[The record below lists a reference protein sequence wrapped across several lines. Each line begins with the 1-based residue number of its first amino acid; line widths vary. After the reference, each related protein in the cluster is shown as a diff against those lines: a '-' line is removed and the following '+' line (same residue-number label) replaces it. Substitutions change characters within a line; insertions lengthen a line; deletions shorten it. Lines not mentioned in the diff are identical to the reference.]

1 MKSRD
6 IAVVGILLAIGAIL
20 RFIANMFPGAIVGNP
35 VIAMYCLAIILIHP
49 TVREALGIGIVAAL
63 VSMMI
68 SHSIFPPAN
77 LISESLGAI
86 VCVLLYKL
94 IEVKIPFAPAVTTF
108 ISTCASGFS
117 FILVCMAVMLASIIA
132 VPQGTIT
139 GFFLAV
145 APIVIITA
153 VINCVITQ
161 VLYFPAKR
169 ILSR

>member
-20 RFIANMFPGAIVGNP
+20 RFVANMFPGAIVGNP
-35 VIAMYCLAIILIHP
+35 IIALYCLAIILIHP
-49 TVREALGIGIVAAL
+49 TVREALGIGIVAGI

-77 LISESLGAI
+77 LISEALGAI
-86 VCVLLYKL
+86 VCAVLYSM
-94 IEVKIPFAPAVTTF
+94 ISEKIAVAPAITTF
-108 ISTCASGFS
+108 IATCVSGFS
-117 FILVCMAVMLASIIA
+117 FILVCMVVMLASIIA
-132 VPQGTIT
+132 VPTGTVM

-145 APIVIITA
+145 APIVVITA
-153 VINCVITQ
+153 VFNCVVTQ